1 MEKINLEKFI
11 FISISFS
18 TIFILIYN
26 FFHYSPLLGYDAEA
40 HYDYVNY
47 FSMYLPDTFN
57 LPSNK
62 DSREFFN
69 PPLAYLFPSLIQ
81 VACRN
86 IIKSTDLLSECQSI
100 YGKFTMLFQYLLY
113 LLTLIVNMKSIQK
126 ILNIKSYKI
135 TSYLLLI
142 SMLAVNY
149 RTISMITGEPYIL
162 FFLSLFI
169 YSLIL
174 ASKKG
179 FDVNYKYFLFTG
191 LLIGLLA
198 LSRQWG
204 FLLFPALGLL
214 IFDKSIKNRKKYF
227 SFITYSFF
235 IGFIVSSWFYINLY
249 LKYGSFTKFNKD
261 SLGFNLTNKPT
272 NFYFPSMEHLEILF
286 TNPIRPYLNNQF
298 LTTLYADLWG
308 DYWGFFS
315 FTSKYLNIGRNQLS
329 IGSYLGNVNKLAVFS
344 TFIILLFYI
353 LSNRNN
359 KGEFVVKYVSFSV
372 LFSLFG
378 YLWFVISYPE
388 STGDTVKASYM
399 IQIFHLIVF
408 SASLYFE
415 SIKSKNKKLYNSLL
429 ATLFIIYLYNF
440 QTYLSHFPEEFIL
453 NF

>member
-1 MEKINLEKFI
+1 MRKINIEKFI
-11 FISISFS
+11 FVSVSFS
-18 TIFILIYN
+18 TIFILTYN

-47 FSMYLPDTFN
+47 FSMYLPDTLN

-62 DSREFFN
+62 DSREFFS

-86 IIKSTDLLSECQSI
+86 MIKSTDLLSECQSI

-113 LLTLIVNMKSIQK
+113 LLTLFINMKSIQK
-126 ILNIKSYKI
+126 ILDIQSYKI
-135 TSYLLLI
+135 TTYLLLI

-149 RTISMITGEPYIL
+149 RTISMIRGEPYIL
-162 FFLSLFI
+162 FFLSLLI
-169 YSLIL
+169 YLLIIV
-174 ASKKG
+174 SKKN
-179 FDVNYKYFLFTG
+179 FDVNYKYFLLTG
-191 LLIGLLA
+191 LLIGLIA

-214 IFDKSIKNRKKYF
+214 IFDKSIKDRKKYF
-227 SFITYSFF
+227 GFISYSFF
-235 IGFIVSSWFYINLY
+235 VGFIISGWFYINLY

-261 SLGFNLTNKPT
+261 SLGFNFANKPS
-272 NFYFPSMEHLEILF
+272 NFYFPSMENITVLF

-298 LTTLYADLWG
+298 LSTLYADLWG
-308 DYWGFFS
+308 DYWGYFS
-315 FTSKYLNIGRNQLS
+315 FTSQYLSIGRDQLS

-344 TFIILLFYI
+344 TVIILLFYI
-353 LSNRNN
+353 LTNLYNR
-359 KGEFVVKYVSFSV
+359 GEFVVKYISFSV
-372 LFSLFG
+372 WFSLFG

-388 STGDTVKASYM
+388 STGDTVKASYI

-415 SIKSKNKKLYNSLL
+415 SIKSKNKKLFNFFLV
-429 ATLFIIYLYNF
+429 TLFIIYLYNF
-440 QTYLSHFPEEFIL
+440 QTYLSHFPNEFIL